1 MTLKVIGA
9 GFGRTGTLSL
19 KHALEMLAFGRCY
32 HMIEA
37 GPAGH
42 FGKWEVAAQADRPDW
57 HGIFADFG
65 ATVDWPAATFWRSL
79 VEYCPDAKVILS
91 VRDSADAWFE
101 STQKTIFS
109 EQLVAMLPPEMKDML
124 WLTIWRLFD
133 GKINDRDRCIE
144 VYERHNAE
152 VIAAVPADRLLVY
165 KPGDGWEPLCAFLGC
180 PVPTEPYPRL
190 NDSAAF
196 LEGIGNMDRF
206 KEEKH

>member
-19 KHALEMLAFGRCY
+19 KHALETLGVGRCY
-32 HMIEA
+32 HMLEV

-42 FGKWEVAAQADRPDW
+42 FQRWELAAQAEEPDW
-57 HGIFADFG
+57 DGIFADFG

-79 VEYCPDAKVILS
+79 ANTYPDAKVLLS
-91 VRDSADAWFE
+91 VRDSAEQWFE
-101 STQKTIFS
+101 STQKTILS
-109 EQLVAMLPPEMKDML
+109 PQLVAMIPPEMKEML
-124 WLTIWRLFD
+124 WHTIWRLFD

-165 KPGDGWEPLCAFLGC
+165 RAGDGWGPLCEFLGC
-180 PVPTEPYPRL
+180 PVPAEPYPRL
-190 NDSAAF
+190 NDSASF
-196 LEGIGNMDRF
+196 LEGLGKMDRLT
-206 KEEKH
+206 ERNG

>member
-19 KHALEMLAFGRCY
+19 KHALEMLNLGRCY
-32 HMIEA
+32 HMMET

-42 FGKWEVAAQADRPDW
+42 FGLWEVAAQSRQPDW

-79 VEYCPDAKVILS
+79 VDYYPDAKVILS

-109 EQLVAMLPPEMKDML
+109 EQLVAMLPPEMKEML
-124 WLTIWRLFD
+124 WHTIWRLFD
-133 GKINDRDRCIE
+133 GQINDRDRCIE

-152 VIAAVPADRLLVY
+152 VIAAIPADKLLVY
-165 KPGDGWEPLCAFLGC
+165 KPGDGWDPLCNFLGR
-180 PVPTEPYPRL
+180 PVPSEHYPRL

-206 KEEKH
+206 RERKH